1 MANEQRKPERS
12 TDMASTILVEA
23 THLFAARGYDG
34 TSVQAIAD
42 AVGIRKA
49 SLLYHYASKEAL
61 HRRVL
66 EELLSQWNDRLP
78 ALMLAASTSR
88 DRFDAVIHAGVEFFI
103 ADLDRARLL
112 MREMLDRPD
121 EMRHL
126 VSTHST
132 VWVKAMSDALREGQ
146 QGGRVHKDLDP
157 EAYVIHVV
165 NMVCGLAAMLPL
177 ATLLEQT
184 TGAAANRDAA
194 LERYVEELQRIA
206 RVALFVPRP
215 PRPSVES
222 LESSTDLTE
231 K

>member
-1 MANEQRKPERS
+1 MASQVRKTERS
-12 TDMASTILVEA
+12 SDMASAILVEA

-49 SLLYHYASKEAL
+49 SLLYHYPSKEAL

-88 DRFDAVIHAGVEFFI
+88 DRFEAVILAGVEFFA
-103 ADLDRARLL
+103 ADLDRGRLL

-121 EMRHL
+121 EMRRL
-126 VSTHST
+126 VSEHSR
-132 VWVKAMSDALREGQ
+132 VWVTAMCGALREGQ
-146 QGGRVHKDLDP
+146 DGGRVHLDLDP
-157 EAYVIHVV
+157 EAYVIHIV
-165 NMVCGLAAMLPL
+165 NLVCGMAAMQPL
-177 ATLLEQT
+177 GTLLVE
-184 TGAAANRDAA
+184 GSEEVPSAEAAHA
-194 LERYVEELQRIA
+194 RYVQELMRIA
-206 RVALFVPRP
+206 RVALFVPRT
-215 PRPSVES
+215 PRPTGENAQPATVS
-222 LESSTDLTE
+222 TE

>member
-1 MANEQRKPERS
+1 MSTEQRKPERS
-12 TDMASTILVEA
+12 SDMASAILLEA

-49 SLLYHYASKEAL
+49 SLLYHYPSKEAL

-78 ALMLAASTSR
+78 ALMLAATTSR
-88 DRFDAVIHAGVEFFI
+88 DRFDAVIHAGVDFFA

-126 VSTHST
+126 ISTHSA
-132 VWVKAMSDALREGQ
+132 VWVKAMCDALREGQ
-146 QGGRVHKDLDP
+146 ESGRVHVDLDP

-165 NMVCGLAAMLPL
+165 NLVCGLAAMQPL
-177 ATLLEQT
+177 GTLLEDT
-184 TGAAANRDAA
+184 TGAASNGEAA
-194 LERYVEELQRIA
+194 IQRYVRELMRIA
-206 RVALFVPRP
+206 RVALFAPRP
-215 PRPSVES
+215 PRPAVV
-222 LESSTDLTE
+222 SSEPSTNLTE